1 MDLIELAQAH
11 GKSNNDI
18 TQSERLN
25 CLDSSPASFLHLQR
39 TIRERLHRES
49 AIPDEDIEHAVK
61 QIIDLPFLGGKK
73 GSLKLQAD
81 EKALLGETVYKE
93 IKQQLRL
100 KAEKELFKRKEQSE
114 LEKNQYKRLHEKE
127 KPYEQVVPR
136 KKHDIWAIDFV
147 TFLLFGI
154 YFKICV
160 VYEIFSQ
167 AYLAIKPA
175 EVGSNELA
183 KEAVTSACEYSG
195 AKPQKYLLSDNGKQ
209 FICNDFEELLDTLKI
224 TGQQIPPGQPWHNGA
239 LESGNR
245 DLKKVIYT
253 IAFQQAC
260 KDIEIS
266 RTGAPRQK
274 ILSGLEDY
282 CDKTQQVINEQI
294 VRPKFKT
301 TPMAVLTDK
310 AAEKNKQRNL
320 FIANKLKERKQRMEH
335 IKKQGACKR
344 KRIEDKVTAA
354 WKKISALMNKD
365 ELFAFSELINERYRA
380 VSI

>member
-1 MDLIELAQAH
+1 M
-11 GKSNNDI
+11 
-18 TQSERLN
+18 
-25 CLDSSPASFLHLQR
+25 
-39 TIRERLHRES
+39 
-49 AIPDEDIEHAVK
+49 PDEDIEQAVK

-100 KAEKELFKRKEQSE
+100 ETEKELFKRKEQSE

-127 KPYEQVVPR
+127 KTYEKIVP
-136 KKHDIWAIDFV
+136 KEKHDVWAIDFV

-183 KEAVTSACEYSG
+183 KEAVKSACEYSG
-195 AKPQKYLLSDNGKQ
+195 EKPKKYLLSDNGKP
-209 FICNDFEELLDTLKI
+209 FICYDFEELLDKLKI
-224 TGQQIPPGQPWHNGA
+224 TGQQIPAGQPWHNGA

-253 IAFQQAC
+253 IAFQEAC

-266 RTGAPRQK
+266 RTGAQRQMVMA
-274 ILSGLEDY
+274 GLEDY
-282 CDKTQQVINEQI
+282 CAKTQQVINEQI
-294 VRPKFKT
+294 VRPKFKV
-301 TPMAVLTDK
+301 TPMTVLTDK
-310 AAEKNKQRNL
+310 VAEKSKQRNL
-320 FIANKLKERKQRMEH
+320 FITNKLKERKQRMERL
-335 IKKQGACKR
+335 KKQGGCKR

-365 ELFAFSELINERYRA
+365 EIFAFSELINERYRA
-380 VSI
+380 VAI